1 MCIIDKIQVTY
12 DNVYVRVFSRVYVG
26 VNRGV
31 YVKETVLAAACT
43 MVPHAANRTVV
54 HKTRLAAGCVVAL
67 SVRVVKD
74 PFSMLAMLAS
84 MCTGAMIARCSS
96 CCHQR
101 L

>member
-1 MCIIDKIQVTY
+1 MSTAVHK
-12 DNVYVRVFSRVYVG
+12 
-26 VNRGV
+26 
-31 YVKETVLAAACT
+31 TVLAAACT